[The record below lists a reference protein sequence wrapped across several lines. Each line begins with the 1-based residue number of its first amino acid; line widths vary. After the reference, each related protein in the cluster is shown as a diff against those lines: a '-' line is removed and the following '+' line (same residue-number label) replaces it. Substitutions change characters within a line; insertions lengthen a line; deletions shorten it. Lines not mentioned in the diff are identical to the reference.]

1 METCQMRNVYWIFSG
16 VIDEFGD
23 WSGDVDFF
31 AQTWD
36 IINRCAEHLDNI
48 YSFTNRILLEGM
60 ILSFYLI

>member
-1 METCQMRNVYWIFSG
+1 METCLMRNVYWIFFG

-23 WSGDVDFF
+23 WSGDVNFF

-36 IINRCAEHLDNI
+36 IINRYAEHLDNI